1 MNTFHG
7 LKSKFAF
14 VMSLSVL
21 GGAIAPLVTAQST
34 LAQTRLSDVSGLWAE
49 SCITSL
55 ANRGIING
63 YPDGS
68 FRPNAP
74 VNRAEFATMVATAFP
89 NVATVNSSA
98 GQFSDISS
106 GYWAS
111 SAIRTVSQKGF
122 LSGYPDGS
130 FRPTQQIP
138 RAQALI
144 ALSSGLDY
152 QPAQSVNQTLGT
164 YSDASFIPSYAR
176 NGVAAATEKQMVV
189 NYPNVQNLR
198 PTQVATRAEVAAFL
212 CQALKTPQDNS
223 LISSQYV
230 PGSDIS
236 TAYRIPAGTLIP
248 VAYEEGDRIIVSA
261 TETVP
266 VSLELFRNIRSA
278 NGEILIPQGSVING
292 QLEPRNEGSQFVAQ
306 SVVID
311 GEEYDFNATS
321 EVITRTT
328 TARDPNLISLLRNA
342 VLGGGAAAGLSTV
355 IGNEEITAPKVLSG
369 AALGTAVEANK
380 GRNITS
386 ILRDT
391 FLGAAIATG
400 VSTVIGDETITA
412 EKILSGAAAG
422 ATLGGII
429 DPAKVKVVII
439 DPETDLDLTLTDA
452 FNVPN

>member
-1 MNTFHG
+1 MNTSRRHNAKVS
-7 LKSKFAF
+7 LL
-14 VMSLSVL
+14 MSLSVL
-21 GGAIAPLVTAQST
+21 GGAIAPLMMAQSI
-34 LAQTRLSDVSGLWAE
+34 LAQARLSDISGLWAE

-55 ANRGIING
+55 ADRGIING

-89 NVATVNSSA
+89 NVATMNSTA
-98 GQFSDISS
+98 GQFYDVSA

-111 SAIRTVSQKGF
+111 PAIRSVSQKGF
-122 LSGYPDGS
+122 LTGYPDGS
-130 FRPTQQIP
+130 FRPTQNIP

-152 QPAQSVNQTLGT
+152 QPTQSVSQTLGN
-164 YSDASFIPSYAR
+164 YADSNAIPTYAR
-176 NGVAAATEKQMVV
+176 NGIAAATEKQMVV

-198 PTQVATRAEVAAFL
+198 PTQVATRADIAAFL
-212 CQALKTPQDNS
+212 CQALKTPQENS
-223 LISSQYV
+223 LISSQYL
-230 PGSDIS
+230 PGERVAS
-236 TAYRIPAGTLIP
+236 AYQIPAGTLIP
-248 VAYEEGDRIIVSA
+248 VAYEAGDRIIVSA
-261 TETVP
+261 KETAP
-266 VSLELFRNIRSA
+266 LSLELFRNIRS
-278 NGEILIPQGSVING
+278 GDGQILIPQGSVIKG
-292 QLEPRNEGSQFVAQ
+292 QLEPREGGSQFVAQ

-321 EVITRTT
+321 DVITRTT
-328 TARDPNLISLLRNA
+328 TARDPNLLSLLRNA

-355 IGNEEITAPKVLSG
+355 IGNENITAPKVLTG
-369 AALGTAVEANK
+369 AALGTAVETNK

-391 FLGAAIATG
+391 LIGAAIATG
-400 VSTVIGDETITA
+400 VSTVVGDETITA
-412 EKILSGAAAG
+412 DKILSGATVG

-429 DPAKVKVVII
+429 DPAKVKVIVI
-439 DPETDLDLTLTDA
+439 DPETDLELTLQET